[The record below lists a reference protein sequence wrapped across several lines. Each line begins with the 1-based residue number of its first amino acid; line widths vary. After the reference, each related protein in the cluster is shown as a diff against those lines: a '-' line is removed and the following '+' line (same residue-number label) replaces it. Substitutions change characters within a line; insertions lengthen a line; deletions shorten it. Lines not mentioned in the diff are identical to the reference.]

1 MTELKKIHI
10 TEIATL
16 YAVQDKPEAYY
27 YDAKEADRKMLELKL
42 ALWVA
47 RYKVAAGKISAYN
60 RIMSD
65 CRIGEQSRYDKYENK
80 YNKWIRCCNKCAAKA
95 LEIRKKLEET

>member
-1 MTELKKIHI
+1 MKREELKRVDV
-10 TEIATL
+10 
-16 YAVQDKPEAYY
+16 VQYGTTVIYVPDGRFYL
-27 YDAKEADRKMLELKL
+27 AKDADRKMLELEL
-42 ALWVA
+42 ALWIA

-80 YNKWIRCCNKCAAKA
+80 YNKWIRCCNKCAAKV
-95 LEIRKKLEET
+95 LEIKNKLEN